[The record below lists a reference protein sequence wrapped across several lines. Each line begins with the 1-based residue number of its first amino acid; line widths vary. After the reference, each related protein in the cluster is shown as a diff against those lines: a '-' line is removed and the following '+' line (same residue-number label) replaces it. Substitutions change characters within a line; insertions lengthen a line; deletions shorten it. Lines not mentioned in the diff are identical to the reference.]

1 VGDDVVNDCAFA
13 KTFGARAVRV
23 SVPGVE
29 PYVPGG
35 GGGSYP
41 GDPSRGEDRLDLDEL
56 VDATVESVAELPDLF
71 RRWEAG
77 EE

>member
-1 VGDDVVNDCAFA
+1 V
-13 KTFGARAVRV
+13 
-23 SVPGVE
+23 
-29 PYVPGG
+29 
-35 GGGSYP
+35 
-41 GDPSRGEDRLDLDEL
+41 DRLDLDEL

>member
-1 VGDDVVNDCAFA
+1 MGDDAVNDCAFA
-13 KTFGARAVRV
+13 KPFGAGGGRV
-23 SVPGVE
+23 WVPGVE
-29 PYVPGG
+29 PYVRGG

-41 GDPSRGEDRLDLDEL
+41 GDPSRGEDRLDLGEL
-56 VDATVESVAELPDLF
+56 VDATVESVAELPELF